1 MTNRLANLMLM
12 VVGNAL
18 LALGVVAFVKPYG
31 FILGGGTGIGL
42 ILSYYTHLP
51 YYVYVYAF
59 NIIVFIAGYFVLGR
73 KFAMGTALSTVLF
86 PTFLTLLEKIPGIT
100 SLSDDRLLVAFF
112 GAICIG
118 GGVGLV
124 IRLGASTGGTDI
136 PAIIIAR
143 KTKLN
148 LSVVINSIDIG
159 ILLFQFAFSNSEQ
172 ILYGLFIVILN
183 FYIIDKVMLLGKSK
197 IQVQIISPRYLEIRD
212 AIYKN
217 IDRGCT
223 LYKITTGYKQE
234 SSYAVMSVVTYRQ
247 IHSLHEVVLAIDSE
261 AFMISNETHSVN
273 GRGFTLP
280 DIIAEKK

>member
-1 MTNRLANLMLM
+1 MTNRLANLALM
-12 VVGNAL
+12 VLGNAL
-18 LALGVVAFVKPYG
+18 LALGVVAFVKPFG
-31 FILGGGTGIGL
+31 FILGGATGISL

-51 YYVYVYAF
+51 YYIYVYAF
-59 NIIVFIAGYFVLGR
+59 NIVVFVVGYFVLGK
-73 KFAMGTALSTVLF
+73 KFAMGTALATVLF
-86 PTFLTLLEKIPGIT
+86 PTFLTLLEKIPGIA
-100 SLSDDRLLVAFF
+100 SLTDDRLLAAFF

-148 LSVVINSIDIG
+148 LSVVINSLDIG

-183 FYIIDKVMLLGKSK
+183 FYIIDKVMLLGTSK
-197 IQVQIISPRYLEIRD
+197 IQVQIISPKYLEIRD
-212 AIYKN
+212 AIYRD

-223 LYKITTGYKQE
+223 LYKITTGFKQE
-234 SSYAVMSVVTYRQ
+234 QSYAVMSVVTYRQ
-247 IHSLHEVVLAIDSE
+247 IHSLHEVVLAIDST

-280 DIIAEKK
+280 DIIIEDK

>member
-1 MTNRLANLMLM
+1 MTNRLVNLLLLIL
-12 VVGNAL
+12 GNAL

-31 FILGGGTGIGL
+31 FILGGATGIGL

-51 YYVYVYAF
+51 YYIYVYAF
-59 NIIVFIAGYFVLGR
+59 NIIVFVVGYFVIGK
-73 KFAMGTALSTVLF
+73 KFAMGTALATVLF
-86 PTFLTLLEKIPGIT
+86 PTFLTVLEKIPGIT
-100 SLSDDRLLVAFF
+100 SLTDDHLLAAFF

-136 PAIIIAR
+136 PAIIIA
-143 KTKLN
+143 KKFKVALA
-148 LSVVINSIDIG
+148 VVINSIDIG
-159 ILLFQFAFSNSEQ
+159 ILLFQVAFSNSEQ

-183 FYIIDKVMLLGKSK
+183 FYIIDKVMLLGTSK
-197 IQVQIISPRYLEIRD
+197 IQVQVISPKYLEIRD
-212 AIYKN
+212 AIYHN

-234 SSYAVMSVVTYRQ
+234 QSYAVMSVVSYRQ
-247 IHSLHEVVLAIDSE
+247 IHSLHEVVLKIDSA

-280 DIIAEKK
+280 DIVNEAK